1 MAQAQASPM
10 WLQPPQ
16 GLPLPSPMLLQWED
30 PRLDL
35 PTAEQQTDLANK
47 AHQLE
52 ALQNYL
58 LSLQRAVQVE
68 REKVTQEAPS
78 WEQPASCEQSAQ
90 LRSEAQAASPQLAAL
105 SDNMAQAEDFA
116 TKIHQWFASEG
127 PKIKGY
133 QESTDPSVVLVQ
145 DIRGIRQQVDLLG
158 SRWQQLQVLLGKEA
172 SLSESGRAPSKEV
185 GRARLQASGC
195 RQVEVDRK
203 ERLAPQTRSAEVCP
217 SGHALVALT
226 TQQDGV
232 TCRICGV
239 MHARGSMM
247 VRCDL
252 CNFDACT
259 GCVKA
264 RRRMRVC
271 SPWRAVRRQFWCLRA
286 SRPPLRQNISE
297 WPAIPEDEVQEAAEP
312 SPSASGPEVGGW
324 DPASPK
330 LENLPGLPAHNWP
343 RRPSQAMHRL
353 VESELKDLG
362 ALQVTRCG
370 QAELFR
376 FELRVVGGGRR
387 APSSGNIF
395 IDLATANAKQIQPSF
410 VFVCRLRSPEKL
422 YLLVLRQKAEE
433 LQWPADQEEAQEH
446 LARLVAEGDWA
457 RALAAF
463 RSFGQE
469 APSSFRVSGKRAG
482 RRAAHLSSNG
492 IAEFVGEAVAEAMGW
507 RVDLHDYD
515 VEVVVHLNDD
525 HLIVGLP
532 LLERAAQQAQFALPG
547 LSQPV
552 AWAMARTIEPA
563 LGELVVDPMCGS
575 GIVLLEAAQCWRG
588 AFYLGFEEDPR
599 QLERCRQN
607 RSLVSPDAARSPKAY
622 AEVLRSDG
630 RVVLL
635 TNQALE
641 GWQVDCRRKVL
652 LGHME
657 ALLFLARP
665 SGSGAIAEAEVRRA
679 ASHAHDCMR
688 LPWEDASG
696 RRQRMPRWSAMKA
709 SLRQPMRLVNG
720 KKCRREKCA
729 PGPGCALLA

>member
-1 MAQAQASPM
+1 MDMQDF
-10 WLQPPQ
+10 
-16 GLPLPSPMLLQWED
+16 LL
-30 PRLDL
+30 
-35 PTAEQQTDLANK
+35 T
-47 AHQLE
+47 
-52 ALQNYL
+52 
-58 LSLQRAVQVE
+58 
-68 REKVTQEAPS
+68 
-78 WEQPASCEQSAQ
+78 
-90 LRSEAQAASPQLAAL
+90 
-105 SDNMAQAEDFA
+105 
-116 TKIHQWFASEG
+116 IG
-127 PKIKGY
+127 PG
-133 QESTDPSVVLVQ
+133 
-145 DIRGIRQQVDLLG
+145 
-158 SRWQQLQVLLGKEA
+158 
-172 SLSESGRAPSKEV
+172 
-185 GRARLQASGC
+185 
-195 RQVEVDRK
+195 
-203 ERLAPQTRSAEVCP
+203 
-217 SGHALVALT
+217 
-226 TQQDGV
+226 
-232 TCRICGV
+232 
-239 MHARGSMM
+239 
-247 VRCDL
+247 
-252 CNFDACT
+252 
-259 GCVKA
+259 
-264 RRRMRVC
+264 
-271 SPWRAVRRQFWCLRA
+271 
-286 SRPPLRQNISE
+286 
-297 WPAIPEDEVQEAAEP
+297 
-312 SPSASGPEVGGW
+312 GP
-324 DPASPK
+324 
-330 LENLPGLPAHNWP
+330 
-343 RRPSQAMHRL
+343 AMHRL

-362 ALQVTRCG
+362 AQVTRCG
-370 QAELFR
+370 QAR
-376 FELRVVGGGRR
+376 FFF
-387 APSSGNIF
+387 S
-395 IDLATANAKQIQPSF
+395 ANARPEQF
-410 VFVCRLRSPEKL
+410 FALRSPEKL

-433 LQWPADQEEAQEH
+433 LQWPAGQEEAQEH
-446 LARLVAEGDWA
+446 LARLVAEADWA

-607 RSLVSPDAARSPKAY
+607 RSLVSPDAAASVGFARGDARRLPLPNSSVAAVVCDLPFGKQYGSEEDNLLLYPA
-622 AEVLRSDG
+622 ALREFRRVLRSDG

-635 TNQALE
+635 TNQANAATLLEALE

-665 SGSGAIAEAEVRRA
+665 SGSGAIAEA
-679 ASHAHDCMR
+679 HDSMR

-696 RRQRMPRWSAMKA
+696 RRQWSAMKA

-729 PGPGCALLA
+729 AGPGCALLA